1 MEDRMSTPIGVSHE
15 HAIVHEAES
24 AAATESITG
33 AIAVVLAIL
42 GLIGVLSGVFASV
55 STIAVGVA
63 LAVAGS
69 ALAAHYARTL
79 SGNHLVYE
87 RHEGERGMRMEALA
101 SVGGVVLGILALIG
115 VSPTTLQPVAA
126 IVLGG
131 ALLMVGGSAARV
143 EALTRSQVA
152 TSSGHSAL
160 EHAPYVATGS
170 DLLVGVGAVVLG
182 ILGLSGHDPQTLT
195 LIAMLAMG
203 TAVLLNGS
211 TIAARLFGLV
221 S

>member
-1 MEDRMSTPIGVSHE
+1 
-15 HAIVHEAES
+15 
-24 AAATESITG
+24 
-33 AIAVVLAIL
+33 
-42 GLIGVLSGVFASV
+42 
-55 STIAVGVA
+55 
-63 LAVAGS
+63 
-69 ALAAHYARTL
+69 
-79 SGNHLVYE
+79 
-87 RHEGERGMRMEALA
+87 MRMEALA

-143 EALTRSQVA
+143 ESLTRSQVA

>member
-1 MEDRMSTPIGVSHE
+1 MSTPIGVSHE

-42 GLIGVLSGVFASV
+42 GLIGVLPGVFAAV

-69 ALAAHYARTL
+69 ALAAHYTRTL
-79 SGNHLVYE
+79 GGNELVYE

-115 VSPTTLQPVAA
+115 VSPITLLPIAA

-143 EALTRSQVA
+143 ESLTRSQVA
-152 TSSGHSAL
+152 TGARPIPL

-170 DLLVGVGAVVLG
+170 DLLVGVGAIVLG
-182 ILGLSGHDPQTLT
+182 ILGLSGHAPQTLT
-195 LIAMLAMG
+195 LIAMLGIGA
-203 TAVLLNGS
+203 AVLLNGS